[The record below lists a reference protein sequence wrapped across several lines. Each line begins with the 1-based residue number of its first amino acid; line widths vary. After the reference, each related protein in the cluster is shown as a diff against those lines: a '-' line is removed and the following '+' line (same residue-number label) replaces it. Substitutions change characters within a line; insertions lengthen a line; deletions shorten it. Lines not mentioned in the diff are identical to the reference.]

1 MVIKRAAALGLTVS
15 SGFSRA
21 VTVAVLLLCLSASA
35 LAQGS
40 GGATVTGVIKD
51 SSGAVL
57 PGVTVEASSPALI
70 EKTRSAVS
78 DTSGQYRI
86 IELRPGIYTV
96 TYTLPGFTTL
106 RREGIELTT
115 NFTASLNVDLKVGTV
130 AETVTVTGE
139 TPIIDVK
146 GVTREQIISK
156 SMMDALPTS
165 KSMGG
170 LIALVPGAVSPANG
184 LDVGGSKGEQSV
196 RISVHGARTG
206 DMRQMVDGMLF
217 SNLNSDGAGRLY
229 FVNPVTV
236 QENVIDL
243 GSAGSAQY
251 QLGGAVINS
260 IPREGGNRFTAT
272 AFVAGTGHNLQS
284 NNLTSDLTSRGVTQV
299 NGVRNIYDFSGLAG
313 GPAIR
318 DRLWWVVSG
327 RLNGS
332 TTRSANQFHDA
343 NLDDWKFVAN
353 PSQPVDPEEQTRSTQ
368 FRVTWQASAKDKV
381 TGFYDIQRHFR
392 QQAFGELDRGEAVI
406 ESGAAMCHSDSLTQF
421 TWSRPQSQRLLF
433 EGGGTIGLNTFGRP
447 SFGTEL
453 DGSDYSRCGISEPL
467 RVLVIDT
474 PAGYTA
480 GYHGFG
486 SVGIGI
492 ANQFAGRFS
501 TSVVTSSHTV
511 KVGMNIL
518 KGVLQNNTY
527 RNPQDVKGLPLQYAF
542 TNGVPSA
549 FTQFTSQYSE
559 VDLDHDLG
567 LFAQDQWSL
576 GRVTVNAGLRF
587 DWITAHDPT
596 VVEPANALFASFTAP
611 AVSDVPN
618 WKDLSPRFGIAWD
631 VAGDGKT
638 VVKGGINR
646 YVTTLTTS
654 VATLFGPTANF
665 STARNWTDTNSNFFP
680 DCDMKNPA
688 ANLECG
694 AFLNPSVGTFGAAT
708 ATPDP
713 DWVTGWGK
721 RGYNWQTQV
730 SVDRQIGSRAAFNVG
745 YYRTVYGNFFVTDN
759 LNLEP
764 TDYDPFCVTVP
775 VDARLPNSGQQLC
788 GLYNARITPA
798 TRNYTTFSENY
809 VNKYPMAGFTQSSE
823 KEHFNG
829 VDVGFNARFARAG
842 TLGGGWSVGNSI
854 QQGSVSV
861 AGGVVNSNTT
871 RCFIVDNPQQLVT
884 NLSNTLGVNSSP
896 AGSCDTQTPYQ
907 NRFRLNSS
915 YTLPWGGVMVAGVY
929 QDLPGANF
937 QANRT
942 YTSAEIN
949 AQPTGKLINQ
959 LTGQPRNLTTAGGV
973 ITVDLLSPL
982 TNFAPR
988 IRQLDLRGSKTFRF
1002 GRQRLQA
1009 NIDLYNV
1016 FNGSTATFL
1025 RAAYTPPAQTTTTPW
1040 LQPTQILD
1048 GRLVK
1053 FGVQYDF

>member
-1 MVIKRAAALGLTVS
+1 MAIKGTVAF
-15 SGFSRA
+15 GFGI
-21 VTVAVLLLCLSASA
+21 AVLLLCLPVPA
-35 LAQGS
+35 LAQGA

-70 EKTRSAVS
+70 EKVRTAVS
-78 DTSGQYRI
+78 DASGQYRI
-86 IELRPGIYTV
+86 IELRPGVYTV
-96 TYTLPGFTTL
+96 TYSLPGFTTL

-146 GVTREQIISK
+146 GVTREQVISK
-156 SMMDALPTS
+156 AMMDALPTS

-272 AFVAGTGHNLQS
+272 AFVAGTGNNLQS
-284 NNLTSDLTSRGVTQV
+284 NNLTSDLTSQGVTQV
-299 NGVRNIYDFSGLAG
+299 NGVRNIYDFSGLVG
-313 GPAIR
+313 GPAVR
-318 DRLWWVVSG
+318 ERLWWVASARV
-327 RLNGS
+327 NGS
-332 TTRSANQFHDA
+332 TKRSANQFHDA
-343 NLDDWKFVAN
+343 NLDDWKFTADPN
-353 PSQPVDPEEQTRSTQ
+353 QPVDPEERTRSTQ
-368 FRVTWQASAKDKV
+368 FRMTWQASKKDKI
-381 TGFYDIQRHFR
+381 TGFYDVQRHFR

-421 TWSRPQSQRLLF
+421 TWNRPQSQRLLF

-447 SFGTEL
+447 SFGTQL

-501 TSVVTSSHTV
+501 TSIVTGSHTF
-511 KVGMNIL
+511 KAGMNIL
-518 KGVLQNNTY
+518 AGVLQSNTY

-549 FTQFTSQYSE
+549 FTEFTSQYAE

-611 AVSDVPN
+611 AVNDVPN

-631 VAGDGKT
+631 VTGDGKT

-654 VATLFGPTANF
+654 VASLFGPTANF
-665 STARNWTDTNSNFFP
+665 STARNWSDTNGNFFP

-694 AFLNPSVGTFGAAT
+694 PFLNPSVGTFGAAT

-721 RGYNWQTQV
+721 RGYNWQTQI

-775 VDARLPNSGQQLC
+775 VDSRLPNSGQQLC

-798 TRNYTTFSENY
+798 TRNFTTFSENY
-809 VNKYPMAGFTQSSE
+809 VNKYPLSGYTQSSE

-842 TLGGGWSVGNSI
+842 MFGGGWSVGNAV

-896 AGSCDTQTPYQ
+896 VGSCDTQTPYQ

-915 YTLPWGGVMVAGVY
+915 YTLPWGGVQLAGVY
-929 QDLPGANF
+929 QDLPGANY

-949 AQPTGKLINQ
+949 AQSTGKLINQ

-973 ITVDLLSPL
+973 VTVDLLSPL

-1002 GRQRLQA
+1002 GRQRVQV
-1009 NIDLYNV
+1009 NVDLYNV

-1025 RAAYTPPAQTTTTPW
+1025 RAAYTTPGQATTTPW

-1048 GRLVK
+1048 GRLIK
-1053 FGVQYDF
+1053 FGMQYDF

>member
-1 MVIKRAAALGLTVS
+1 MGTKRAITYVI
-15 SGFSRA
+15 
-21 VTVAVLLLCLSASA
+21 VVAILVLSLPLSTQ
-35 LAQGS
+35 AQGS
-40 GGATVTGVIKD
+40 GGASITGVIKD
-51 SSGAVL
+51 SSGAIL

-70 EKTRSAVS
+70 EKVRTTVS

-86 IELRPGIYTV
+86 IELRPGLYTV
-96 TYTLPGFTTL
+96 TYTLPGFSTL
-106 RREGIELTT
+106 KREGIELTT
-115 NFTASLNVDLKVGTV
+115 NFTATLNVDLKVGEV

-139 TPIIDVK
+139 SPIIDVK
-146 GVTREQIISK
+146 GVTREQVISK
-156 SMMDALPTS
+156 AMMDALPTS

-243 GSAGSAQY
+243 GTAGSAQY

-260 IPREGGNRFTAT
+260 IPREGGNRLTAT
-272 AFVAGTGHNLQS
+272 VFASGTGHSLQS
-284 NNLTSDLTSRGVTQV
+284 NNLTPDLLSQQVTQV
-299 NGVRNIYDFSGLAG
+299 NGVRDIYDLSGLVG

-318 DRLWWVVSG
+318 DRLWWVVSA

-343 NLDDWKFVAN
+343 NLDDWKFTPDLN
-353 PSQPVDPEEQTRSTQ
+353 QPVDPEERTRSNQ
-368 FRVTWQASAKDKV
+368 FRMTWQASRKDKV
-381 TGFYDIQRHFR
+381 TGFFDIQRHFR

-406 ESGAAMCHSDSLTQF
+406 EASAAMCHNDSLTQF

-447 SFGTEL
+447 SFGTAL
-453 DGSDYSRCGISEPL
+453 DGSDYERCGISEPL
-467 RVLVIDT
+467 RVLVVDT

-501 TSVVTSSHTV
+501 TSVITGAHTF
-511 KVGMNIL
+511 KVGMNLL
-518 KGVLQNNTY
+518 KGVLQANTY
-527 RNPQDVKGLPLQYAF
+527 RNPLDVKGLPLQYAF

-549 FTQFTSQYSE
+549 LTEFSSQYSE

-567 LFAQDQWSL
+567 LFVQDRWSL
-576 GRVTVNAGLRF
+576 GRVTINAGLRF
-587 DWITAHDPT
+587 DWIRAHDPQ
-596 VVEPANALFASFTAP
+596 VVEPANALFGSFTAP
-611 AVSDVPN
+611 AVDNVPN
-618 WKDLSPRFGIAWD
+618 WKDLNPRFGVAWD

-638 VVKGGINR
+638 VIKGGVNR

-654 VATLFGPTANF
+654 VASLFGPTANF
-665 STARNWTDTNSNFFP
+665 STARNWTDANGNFFP
-680 DCDMKNPA
+680 DCDLKNPS
-688 ANLECG
+688 ANGECG
-694 AFLNPSVGTFGAAT
+694 AFLNPSVGTFGTAT

-713 DWVTGWGK
+713 DWVQGWGK
-721 RGYNWQTQV
+721 RGYNWQTQI
-730 SVDRQIGSRAAFNVG
+730 SVDRQIGSRAAVNVG
-745 YYRTVYGNFFVTDN
+745 YYRTIYGNFFVTDN
-759 LNLEP
+759 LNLQP
-764 TDYDPFCVTVP
+764 SDFDPFCVTVP
-775 VDARLPNSGQQLC
+775 VDSRLPNSGQQVC

-798 TRNYTTFSENY
+798 TSNYTTFSDNY
-809 VNKYPMAGFTQSSE
+809 VNKYPWSGFSQSAE
-823 KEHFNG
+823 TEHFNG
-829 VDVGFNARFARAG
+829 VDVGFTARLVRG
-842 TLGGGWSVGNSI
+842 GMLGGGWSVGNSV

-861 AGGVVNSNTT
+861 AGGVVNSNTS
-871 RCFIVDNPQQLVT
+871 RCFIVDNPQQLT
-884 NLSNTLGVNSSP
+884 LNTSNTAGVNASA
-896 AGSCDTQTPYQ
+896 AGSCNTVTPYQ
-907 NRFRLNSS
+907 NRFRLNTS
-915 YTLPWGGVMVAGVY
+915 YMLPWGDVQIAGVY
-929 QDLPGANF
+929 QDLPGANY
-937 QANRT
+937 QANMT
-942 YTSAEIN
+942 FTSAQIN

-973 ITVDLLSPL
+973 VTIDLLSPL
-982 TNFAPR
+982 TAYAPR
-988 IRQLDLRGSKTFRF
+988 VRQLDVRGSKTVKF
-1002 GRQRLQA
+1002 GRQRLQMMV
-1009 NIDLYNV
+1009 DLYNV

-1025 RAAYTPPAQTTTTPW
+1025 RAAYTTPTQATTTPW